1 MSGKSFLVDLTKC
14 TACRGCQIACKQWK
28 KLPGEKTKNTG
39 SHQNPPDFSFN
50 TLRVVRF
57 SEKEMDGK
65 MQWFFTPDQ
74 CRHCLEAPCKTA
86 TNSPDAIL
94 IDEQTGAVV
103 YTAKTAKE
111 SFDAVRGICPYD
123 VPRQDKKTKV
133 ISKCDMCNDRVKA
146 GKRPACVTSCPTGT
160 MNFGDREEMLKLAEK
175 RLAEVK
181 KKFPKAQLIDA
192 DSVRVIFLTADAP
205 ALYSKTLQAD
215 AGAAVPSH
223 RSPDY
228 SRQEVLAAIA
238 KPFKNLLG

>member
-39 SHQNPPDFSFN
+39 THQNPPDFSYN

-57 SEKEMDGK
+57 SEKEIDGQ

-86 TNSPDAIL
+86 TNDPEAIL

-111 SFDAVRGICPYD
+111 DFETVRGICPYD
-123 VPRQDKKTKV
+123 VPRMDKKTKL

-160 MNFGDREEMLKLAEK
+160 MNFGDRDDMLKLAEK
-175 RLAEVK
+175 RLAEAK
-181 KKFPKAQLIDA
+181 KKHPKAQLIDA
-192 DSVRVIFLTADAP
+192 ESVRVIFLTANEP
-205 ALYSKTLQAD
+205 NLYSKTMMAD
-215 AGAAVPSH
+215 ASTSAPGQ
-223 RSPDY
+223 RLLN
-228 SRQEVLAAIA
+228 RQEFLAGITT
-238 KPFKNLLG
+238 PLKNILG

>member
-57 SEKEMDGK
+57 SEKEVEGK
-65 MQWFFTPDQ
+65 VQRFFTPDQ

-86 TNSPDAIL
+86 TNAPDAIV

-103 YTAKTAKE
+103 YGPKTAKE
-111 SFDAVRGICPYD
+111 SFEAVVGICPYN

-133 ISKCDMCNDRVKA
+133 MSKCDMCNDRVKA
-146 GKRPACVTSCPTGT
+146 GKRPACVTSCPTGC
-160 MNFGDREEMLKLAEK
+160 MNFGDREDMLKLAEA
-175 RLAEVK
+175 RLAEAK
-181 KKFPKAQLIDA
+181 KKYPKAQLVDA
-192 DSVRVIFLTADAP
+192 DSVRVIFLTADNP
-205 ALYSKTLQAD
+205 GLYAKNLVAD
-215 AGAAVPSH
+215 ASATRMPSL
-223 RSPDY
+223 PGY
-228 SRQEVLAAIA
+228 TRQELFAALA
-238 KPFKNLLG
+238 KPVKNILG